1 MDFAALP
8 PEINSGRM
16 YAGAGSGPMLAA
28 AAAWDTLAAELHSAA
43 SSYQSVMSGLIA
55 GPWLGP
61 SSVSMAGAAAAST
74 AWMNSTA
81 AQAEQTAAQAKMA
94 AAAYETAFA
103 DTVPPPVIT
112 ANRSLLATLV
122 ATNIFG
128 QNTPAIA
135 ATEADYAEMW
145 AQDAGAMYG
154 YALSSASAT
163 TLSPFTHPPQTTNQ
177 RGVADQA
184 AAIGHSTGT
193 AAGNVQSTVS
203 GAQQTFSAVPNALT
217 SLATPAAAAA
227 DPPDP
232 LTTLSDLITVFLDA
246 PGSLAGLGVDT
257 PFSIFSYPPDIAGYY
272 IGLHTDGLVSGWA
285 GIQAWPG
292 TGAAPPSPFPVITN
306 LAGGTTASAGLG
318 GANKIGA
325 LSVPAGWTAEA
336 APAIRPAALPL
347 PATSV
352 GAAADAALTVGTG
365 SPLGDMAVGAT
376 ASRALSTV
384 LGTGRRERAKAT
396 TTGETESLERGGV
409 VKGIAAELRELAEL
423 RESGVLTDEEFLEL
437 KRRLLG
443 R

>member
-43 SSYQSVMSGLIA
+43 SSYQSVMSGLIT

-61 SSVSMAGAAAAST
+61 SSVSMAAAAAAST
-74 AWMNSTA
+74 AWMNATA
-81 AQAEQTAAQAKMA
+81 AQAEQTAAQAKTA

-103 DTVPPPVIT
+103 DTVPPPVIA

-135 ATEADYAEMW
+135 TTEAEYAEMW

-154 YALSSASAT
+154 YAFSSASAT
-163 TLSPFTHPPQTTNQ
+163 TLSPFTQPPQTTNQ
-177 RGVADQA
+177 EGLANQA
-184 AAIGHSTGT
+184 AAVGQSTGT

-203 GAQQTFSAVPNALT
+203 SVPQTFSAVPNALT
-217 SLATPAAAAA
+217 SLAAPAAA
-227 DPPDP
+227 DPP
-232 LTTLSDLITVFLDA
+232 LSPLDA
-246 PGSLAGLGVDT
+246 INLLGSLSSIFVDSPVGSAGLAVDST
-257 PFSIFSYPPDIAGYY
+257 ALPYDVVGALTGF
-272 IGLHTDGLVSGWA
+272 HTDDIVSGWA
-285 GIQAWPG
+285 GSQSWPG
-292 TGAAPPSPFPVITN
+292 TAPVPPSPFPVITN
-306 LAGGTTASAGLG
+306 LAGGTTVSAGLG

-325 LSVPAGWTAEA
+325 LSVPADWTAQ

-376 ASRALSTV
+376 ASRALSSA

-409 VKGIAAELRELAEL
+409 VKGIAAELRELADL